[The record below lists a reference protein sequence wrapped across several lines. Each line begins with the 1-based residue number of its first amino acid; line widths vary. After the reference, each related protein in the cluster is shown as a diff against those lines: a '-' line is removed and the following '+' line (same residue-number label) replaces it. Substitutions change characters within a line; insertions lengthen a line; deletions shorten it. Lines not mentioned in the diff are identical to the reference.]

1 MSQFFKN
8 SFNDS
13 LTILFSAMVSK
24 NHETFRYMC
33 MILKKKITLQRF
45 LDYFFFKIIQ
55 G

>member
-1 MSQFFKN
+1 MSQLFKN

-13 LTILFSAMVSK
+13 LTILFIAMVRK

-33 MILKKKITLQRF
+33 MILKEKLHYKDFYTI
-45 LDYFFFKIIQ
+45 FFFKIIQ